1 MQKYLEAGKVV
12 TTHGVRGEMKL
23 ELWCD
28 GVAFL
33 KKVGRLY
40 TTPQGGRCYKITS
53 IRPQGQMALLQL
65 EGVSDMDAARALRGQ
80 VFYFDRDDA
89 TLPAGKW
96 YVADLIGCEVRDAD
110 TGKVYG
116 VVTSVDHPGAQ
127 DIYTVKAPGGKEYMF
142 PGVDAFLKERNPPEG
157 YLLVTPIPGLLDDDF
172 DSEREEEWAM
182 GMRVDIVTLF
192 PEMCQ
197 QVLDSSIIG
206 RAAKKGY
213 IETHCHQIR
222 DYTLNKQKQT
232 DDYPYGGG
240 CGMVLYAQ
248 PIADCLRAVQKEVQ
262 EQGRPA
268 PHIVFLT
275 AGGQRYTE
283 EHARRLAQYDNLT
296 LVCGHYEGIDER
308 VIDAFA
314 DEEISIGD
322 YILTGGELA
331 SLVVA
336 DSVLRLKPGVLA
348 EQKGYEEE
356 SYWDG
361 LLEYPQYTRPE
372 VWEGRAVPPVL
383 LEGNHQKIDAW
394 RGQQSRER
402 TRLRRPELYE
412 QWCET
417 HPLTEIPKW
426 KRGENVRLVK
436 TAEQME
442 AAAKLFAEGRRSI
455 CAGGWVQEALD
466 ALTPEM
472 FLPQLQQEKQEGWV
486 CYLHYTKDVPDATVS
501 VHHKTGQVEHLF
513 VMESARGRGIGQKML
528 DFARKKLPEHEH
540 PVLTVLNTNTRALA
554 LYRRMGWQV
563 VGAKEK
569 FDPAKDPLVVRPS
582 QVLEMRYQ
590 G

>member
-1 MQKYLEAGKVV
+1 
-12 TTHGVRGEMKL
+12 
-23 ELWCD
+23 
-28 GVAFL
+28 
-33 KKVGRLY
+33 
-40 TTPQGGRCYKITS
+40 
-53 IRPQGQMALLQL
+53 
-65 EGVSDMDAARALRGQ
+65 
-80 VFYFDRDDA
+80 
-89 TLPAGKW
+89 
-96 YVADLIGCEVRDAD
+96 
-110 TGKVYG
+110 
-116 VVTSVDHPGAQ
+116 
-127 DIYTVKAPGGKEYMF
+127 
-142 PGVDAFLKERNPPEG
+142 
-157 YLLVTPIPGLLDDDF
+157 
-172 DSEREEEWAM
+172 M

-222 DYTLNKQKQT
+222 DYTLNRQKQT

-248 PIADCLRAVQKEVQ
+248 PIADCLRAVQKEVA

-394 RGQQSRER
+394 RGEQSRTR

-426 KRGENVRLVK
+426 KRGENARLVK

-442 AAAKLFAEGRRSI
+442 AAARLFAEGRRAV
-455 CAGGWVQEALD
+455 CAGGWKQEALD
-466 ALTPEM
+466 AMQPEQ
-472 FLPQLQQEKQEGWV
+472 FLEQLQQEKKEGWV
-486 CYLHYTKDVPDATVS
+486 CYLHCTKDVPDGMVS
-501 VHHKTGQVEHLF
+501 VNHKTGQVEHLF
-513 VMESARGRGIGQKML
+513 VTEAARGKGIGIKML
-528 DFARKKLPEHEH
+528 DFARKKLPEHAH
-540 PVLTVLNTNTRALA
+540 PALTVLDTNTRALA
-554 LYRRMGWQV
+554 LYRRMGWRV
-563 VGAKEK
+563 EGVERV
-569 FDPAKDPLVVRPS
+569 FSPEEFEDVLSESRLLV
-582 QVLEMRYQ
+582 MRYE

>member
-1 MQKYLEAGKVV
+1 
-12 TTHGVRGEMKL
+12 
-23 ELWCD
+23 
-28 GVAFL
+28 
-33 KKVGRLY
+33 
-40 TTPQGGRCYKITS
+40 
-53 IRPQGQMALLQL
+53 
-65 EGVSDMDAARALRGQ
+65 
-80 VFYFDRDDA
+80 
-89 TLPAGKW
+89 
-96 YVADLIGCEVRDAD
+96 
-110 TGKVYG
+110 
-116 VVTSVDHPGAQ
+116 
-127 DIYTVKAPGGKEYMF
+127 
-142 PGVDAFLKERNPPEG
+142 
-157 YLLVTPIPGLLDDDF
+157 
-172 DSEREEEWAM
+172 M

-248 PIADCLRAVQKEVQ
+248 PIADCLQAVQKEVQ

-361 LLEYPQYTRPE
+361 LP
-372 VWEGRAVPPVL
+372 GVPPV
-383 LEGNHQKIDAW
+383 HPA
-394 RGQQSRER
+394 RGLGGPCCTACPAGGQP
-402 TRLRRPELYE
+402 PEDRCLA
-412 QWCET
+412 
-417 HPLTEIPKW
+417 
-426 KRGENVRLVK
+426 G
-436 TAEQME
+436 TAEPG
-442 AAAKLFAEGRRSI
+442 AHPSAPPG
-455 CAGGWVQEALD
+455 AL
-466 ALTPEM
+466 
-472 FLPQLQQEKQEGWV
+472 
-486 CYLHYTKDVPDATVS
+486 
-501 VHHKTGQVEHLF
+501 
-513 VMESARGRGIGQKML
+513 
-528 DFARKKLPEHEH
+528 
-540 PVLTVLNTNTRALA
+540 RA
-554 LYRRMGWQV
+554 V
-563 VGAKEK
+563 V
-569 FDPAKDPLVVRPS
+569 
-582 QVLEMRYQ
+582 
-590 G
+590 